1 MILYPIAKINLGL
14 HVLNK
19 RTDGFHEIES
29 CLYPIPLCD
38 ILEIFPAEETIF
50 LQTGIDLPNSNEKNI
65 CVKAYDLLASK
76 YDIPPVYIHLRKQI
90 PIGAGL
96 GGGSS
101 DGAFVL
107 KGLNELFSLNISQA
121 NLEHFASELGSD
133 CPFFITS
140 LPCLVSGRGEILS
153 PSSIDLNGKFL
164 VLINPNIHIS
174 TKEAYALINP
184 KQPVGELEEILSAKQ
199 IDWKTSLVND
209 FQIPIAQKYPII
221 SETIAFLYENGAYY
235 AAMSGSG
242 STVFGLFDFDPV
254 TEVRSAQGLV
264 FAGKLER

>member
-1 MILYPIAKINLGL
+1 MILFPIAKINLGL
-14 HVLNK
+14 HVTNK
-19 RTDGFHEIES
+19 RPDGFHEIES

-38 ILEIFPAEETIF
+38 ILEIIPADETKF
-50 LQTGIDLPNSNEKNI
+50 LQTGIELPNSNEKNI
-65 CVKAYDLLASK
+65 CVKAYDLLAAK
-76 YDIPPVYIHLRKQI
+76 YNIPPVYIHLRKQI

-101 DGAFVL
+101 DAAFVL
-107 KGLNELFSLNISQA
+107 KGLNELFSLNISRA
-121 NLEHFASELGSD
+121 VLERFSAELGSD

-153 PSSIDLNGKFL
+153 PSSIDLSGKFL

-184 KQPVGELEEILSAKQ
+184 KQPVGDLEEILSDKQ
-199 IDWKTSLVND
+199 NDWKSTLVND
-209 FQIPIAQKYPII
+209 FQIPISKKYPII
-221 SETIAFLYENGAYY
+221 SETIDFLYENGAYY

-242 STVFGLFDFDPV
+242 STIFGLFDSEPV
-254 TEVRSAQGLV
+254 TELKRAKGLV
-264 FAGKLER
+264 FAGKLAR

>member
-1 MILYPIAKINLGL
+1 MILFPIAKINLGL

-19 RTDGFHEIES
+19 RKDGFHEIES

-38 ILEIFPAEETIF
+38 ILEIIPADETKF

-65 CVKAYDLLASK
+65 CQKAYDLLAANYK
-76 YDIPPVYIHLRKQI
+76 IPPVYIHLRKQI

-101 DGAFVL
+101 DAAFVL
-107 KGLNELFSLNISQA
+107 KGLNELFSLNISQL
-121 NLEHFASELGSD
+121 NLASFAAELGSD

-140 LPCLVSGRGEILS
+140 LPCLVSGRGEVIS
-153 PSSIDLNGKFL
+153 PSNIDLSGKFL

-184 KQPVGELEEILSAKQ
+184 KQPVGDLEEILSDKQ
-199 IDWKTSLVND
+199 NDWKSTLVND
-209 FQIPIAQKYPII
+209 FQVPISEKYPII
-221 SETIAFLYENGAYY
+221 SETIDFLYEKGAYY

-242 STVFGLFDFDPV
+242 STVFGLFDSEPV
-254 TEVRSAQGLV
+254 AEVNRAKGLV
-264 FAGKLER
+264 FSGELTE

>member
-1 MILYPIAKINLGL
+1 MILFPIAKINLGL

-38 ILEIFPAEETIF
+38 ILEIIPADETKF

-65 CVKAYDLLASK
+65 CVKAYDLLAAN
-76 YDIPPVYIHLRKQI
+76 YNIPPVYIHLRKQI

-101 DGAFVL
+101 DAAFVL
-107 KGLNELFSLNISQA
+107 KGLNELFSLNISRA
-121 NLEHFASELGSD
+121 DLASFAAELGSD

-140 LPCLVSGRGEILS
+140 LPCLVSGRGEVIS
-153 PSSIDLNGKFL
+153 PSNIDLSGKFL

-184 KQPVGELEEILSAKQ
+184 QQPEGKLEEMLSGEQNK
-199 IDWKTSLVND
+199 WKRSLVND
-209 FQIPIAQKYPII
+209 FQVPIAQKYPII
-221 SETIAFLYENGAYY
+221 SETIDFLYENGAYY

-242 STVFGLFDFDPV
+242 STVFGLFDSEPV
-254 TEVRSAQGLV
+254 AEVNRAKGLV
-264 FAGKLER
+264 FSGELTE

>member
-1 MILYPIAKINLGL
+1 MILFPIAKINLGL

-19 RTDGFHEIES
+19 RTDGFHAIES

-38 ILEIFPAEETIF
+38 ILEIIPAEETIF
-50 LQTGIDLPNSNEKNI
+50 LQTGIELPNSNEKNI
-65 CVKAYDLLASK
+65 CVKAYDLLATK
-76 YDIPPVYIHLRKQI
+76 YNILPVYIHLRKQI

-101 DGAFVL
+101 DAAFVL
-107 KGLNELFSLNISQA
+107 KGLNELFSLNISQL
-121 NLEHFASELGSD
+121 NLASFAAELGSD

-140 LPCLVSGRGEILS
+140 LPCLVSGRGEVIS
-153 PSSIDLNGKFL
+153 PSNIDLSGKFL

-184 KQPVGELEEILSAKQ
+184 KQPVGDLEEILSGEQ
-199 IDWKTSLVND
+199 NDWKSTLVND

-221 SETIAFLYENGAYY
+221 SETIDFLYEKGAYY

-242 STVFGLFDFDPV
+242 STVFGLFDSEPV
-254 TEVRSAQGLV
+254 AEVNRAKGLV
-264 FAGKLER
+264 FSGELTE